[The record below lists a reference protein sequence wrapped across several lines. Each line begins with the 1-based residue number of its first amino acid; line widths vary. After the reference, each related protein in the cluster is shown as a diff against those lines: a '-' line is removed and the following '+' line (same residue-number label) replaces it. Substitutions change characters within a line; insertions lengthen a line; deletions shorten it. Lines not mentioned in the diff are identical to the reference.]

1 MFPHNSISVHPV
13 IIAEICKVIP
23 KAYEGTFNPNNET
36 IHFKSTISLKLSSKA
51 KWFDLPYTDEFTG
64 VVLDS
69 IAEKVYKE
77 LFSEELFECF
87 SSTYFDSDR
96 AYTEKDT
103 DESGL
108 SLSNNDEIND
118 VESVTTKFQDIRVVP
133 DDWEDLA
140 SDSD

>member
-1 MFPHNSISVHPV
+1 
-13 IIAEICKVIP
+13 
-23 KAYEGTFNPNNET
+23 
-36 IHFKSTISLKLSSKA
+36 
-51 KWFDLPYTDEFTG
+51 
-64 VVLDS
+64 
-69 IAEKVYKE
+69 
-77 LFSEELFECF
+77 LFECF

-96 AYTEKDT
+96 AYTKKDT

-108 SLSNNDEIND
+108 SNSNNGEIDD